1 MKAIDLTNQRFGLLT
16 VIEFY
21 GSISKGQ
28 SKPARYWVCK
38 CDCGNIVTVLANSL
52 RQGRTFSCGCLR
64 SERLKERNEKHNMS
78 HSTLYHAWSNMKE
91 RCFNKNNPRYKD
103 YGYRGITVCEEWLD
117 FDTFRKWSLENGF
130 IERKQNNRSLLSID
144 RIDNNGN
151 YEPSNCRWVDNCIQA
166 NNKRNVK
173 QYTYKGRTQSLSQW
187 AREMGINLS
196 TLHSRINRL
205 GWSLEEALTTAASY
219 SNCIERGTAFW
230 LKEADD

>member
-1 MKAIDLTNQRFGLLT
+1 MKAIDLTNQRFGRLT

-28 SKPARYWVCK
+28 SKPVRYWVCK
-38 CDCGNIVTVLANSL
+38 CDCGNVVTVSANSL
-52 RQGRTFSCGCLR
+52 RQGQTFSCGCLR
-64 SERLKERNEKHNMS
+64 SERLKER
-78 HSTLYHAWSNMKE
+78 
-91 RCFNKNNPRYKD
+91 
-103 YGYRGITVCEEWLD
+103 
-117 FDTFRKWSLENGF
+117 
-130 IERKQNNRSLLSID
+130 KQNNRSLFSID

-151 YEPSNCRWVDNCIQA
+151 YEPSNCRWVDNYIQA
-166 NNKRNVK
+166 NNKRNIK

-187 AREMGINLS
+187 AREMGINLF
-196 TLHSRINRL
+196 TLYSRINRL